1 MENGDD
7 NEDPWKITSDLI
19 KKRITFG
26 KTFGDILEGFFEAAS
41 EIYEEEKNHDYVKK
55 YIDELIEFY
64 VEGFNQKDVRELRER
79 IIKLFDIIVDIS
91 LDVPDIFDIYAYVLN
106 IFLETKMIKF
116 SDLSELK
123 KEEIPIKNVSDT
135 LKYLSKY
142 YGKDDFNEQLL
153 KLPFVNT
160 DRNEFSW
167 AFE

>member
-1 MENGDD
+1 
-7 NEDPWKITSDLI
+7 
-19 KKRITFG
+19 
-26 KTFGDILEGFFEAAS
+26 
-41 EIYEEEKNHDYVKK
+41 
-55 YIDELIEFY
+55 
-64 VEGFNQKDVRELRER
+64 
-79 IIKLFDIIVDIS
+79 
-91 LDVPDIFDIYAYVLN
+91 
-106 IFLETKMIKF
+106 MIKF